1 MLLRQPER
9 SAGDVVAA
17 ARPEAREAAT
27 TELERRVAE
36 AAGARAAVRT
46 ADPDAVLRWAMGRV
60 MPALRGKV
68 DPSAARDRIVQ
79 ALELEVTR

>member
-1 MLLRQPER
+1 
-9 SAGDVVAA
+9 
-17 ARPEAREAAT
+17 
-27 TELERRVAE
+27 
-36 AAGARAAVRT
+36 VRT